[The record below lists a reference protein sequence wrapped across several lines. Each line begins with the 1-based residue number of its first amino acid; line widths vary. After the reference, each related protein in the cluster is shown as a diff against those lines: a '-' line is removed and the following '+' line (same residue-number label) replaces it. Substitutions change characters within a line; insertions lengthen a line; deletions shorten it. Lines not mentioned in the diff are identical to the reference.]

1 MIRLFFV
8 LSFLLSID
16 IATAVNSSII
26 AAPGGVI
33 TTTPVDLVGK
43 IITYAIGIAAILWV
57 IGITWWG
64 IQMILSV
71 WEDEKLK
78 KWQRTVIYSIVWV
91 VLAWLAYGIVNLI
104 GNIRI

>member
-1 MIRLFFV
+1 MIRFFLI
-8 LSFLLSID
+8 LSFLLWVD
-16 IATAVNSSII
+16 VVTAVNSSII
-26 AAPGGVI
+26 AAPSGVI
-33 TTTPVDLVGK
+33 TTTPVDLVSK

-71 WEDEKLK
+71 GEDEKLK
-78 KWQRTVIYSIVWV
+78 KWQRTVIYSIVGV